1 MSDLTGELI
10 DNRYLLQ
17 RLIASG
23 GMATIYAGIDTR
35 LDRPVAVKIMHAHLA
50 NDEAFVSRFIKEAKA
65 TAALSHPNIV
75 SIQDQGWN
83 EGGPPAVF
91 LVMEL
96 VEGSTLRD
104 FLNQQGAVSI
114 EQMFQLMT
122 PVISALAAAHKIGII
137 HRDIKPENI
146 LISKDG
152 RVKVADF
159 GLARNMAIGQTMTV
173 ESSVVLG
180 SVSYLSPEQVQRGV
194 ADARSDIYAVGIV
207 LFEML
212 TGGKPYEGETPIQI
226 AYRHV
231 NDRIPTLQ
239 SIKSDIPI
247 TISELVHAATAPNPD
262 HRPKDAEELLN
273 KFREIQAQIDPKKRQ
288 MSLELDLPPSMMKSV
303 TKRGKVS
310 VGSALEG
317 LKEKTSQLISTKPI
331 KVSKPEDS
339 IGTKKR
345 KVSKRVKR
353 NRIIALLLLIGLVF
367 GGFRLLNI
375 GKISVPSLVG
385 MSQTEASKSLEPLG
399 LDLEIIEE
407 VFSEDIPKGRV
418 IASEPGGGGKI
429 SPDEKVGL
437 ILSKGQERILIPRL
451 NGLTPDVASAQL
463 SSLGLTVGEINEI
476 FDMKI
481 AAGYVIATEP
491 KETIAVKRKTIVNL
505 IVSKGVEQISLQSYV
520 GKGGEQALS
529 ELTEMGFDVDA
540 AYKFSDSVFKG
551 QVISQSPEKIESI
564 SKGSKINLAISKG
577 PEFVFVPNVLG
588 KNKND
593 ASLDLENLGL
603 RVKIKGSGKVNN
615 ISPAIGAKVKQG
627 AVITLTLR

>member
-385 MSQTEASKSLEPLG
+385 MSQSEANKSLELLG

-407 VFSEDIPKGRV
+407 VFSEDIPKGRI

-437 ILSKGQERILIPRL
+437 ILSKGQERILVPRL

-491 KETIAVKRKTIVNL
+491 KETMAVKRKTIVNL

-540 AYKFSDSVFKG
+540 VYKFSDSIFKG
-551 QVISQSPEKIESI
+551 QVISQLPEKMESI
-564 SKGSKINLAISKG
+564 GKGSKINLTISKG